1 MVSSERKERQRA
13 TLRQQ
18 ILNAAR
24 EITIREGFAALTM
37 RKIAQAI
44 EYAPGTI
51 YLYFENRDEIA
62 IQLCRQGYQELL
74 ECLHP
79 TTNIVDPRDRLR
91 AIANAYVDFGLTN
104 TATYRL
110 IFMENPKFTNAALSE
125 VPTTLVARFAIDS
138 VDGAGMRSFQLL
150 IKIFDDMKAERILSI
165 DADSDCLSEIF
176 WTSLHGV
183 LSLKLT
189 FPGYLTTP
197 AQELVTT
204 MTDTFLAGLSSSA

>member
-18 ILNAAR
+18 ILDAAR
-24 EITIREGFAALTM
+24 EITIRDGFAALTM

-74 ECLHP
+74 ECLQQ
-79 TTNIVDPRDRLR
+79 TTNIADPRDRLR
-91 AIANAYVDFGLTN
+91 AIASAYIDFGLTN

-110 IFMENPKFTNAALSE
+110 IFMEDPKFTNAALSE
-125 VPTTLVARFAIDS
+125 VAIDS
-138 VDGAGMRSFQLL
+138 ADGAGMRSFRLL
-150 IKIFDDMKAERILSI
+150 VEIFDDMKAEQMLSL
-165 DADSDCLSEIF
+165 DADSARLAEIF
-176 WTSLHGV
+176 WTSLHGI

-189 FPGYLTTP
+189 FPGFLTTP
-197 AQELVTT
+197 SEELVTT
-204 MTDTFLAGLSSSA
+204 MTDTFLAGLPQSRS